1 MIVALLL
8 LFALACAVVEP
19 ATAPATTSP
28 SPSTASTLYDV
39 RFTRP
44 GDLRP
49 QHLSMNIGYRRDWV
63 VRRGERVVHESRD
76 EFTLEFAG
84 YLEVRQSERGQPTKI
99 AMRIDRFERIR
110 GIERQ
115 AVLPAGKTI
124 LIQRDGKTIKY
135 ALEDGPLPQGTERF
149 VRMLRTVPRA
159 GEPDSDEIYGPHS
172 RALQP
177 IGASWAIDTAKY
189 SRMAAAADVR
199 IEPNDIEGTARLVA
213 ATQHDGIPCLQIE
226 ADASADDVKIP
237 SGDSWRQTSGR
248 VRESFALLA
257 PIDIDLPTVASS
269 SVWEASYTFVRHVG
283 EDEIREQGE
292 DHIVRLREVKSRAD

>member
-1 MIVALLL
+1 
-8 LFALACAVVEP
+8 
-19 ATAPATTSP
+19 
-28 SPSTASTLYDV
+28 
-39 RFTRP
+39 
-44 GDLRP
+44 
-49 QHLSMNIGYRRDWV
+49 
-63 VRRGERVVHESRD
+63 
-76 EFTLEFAG
+76 
-84 YLEVRQSERGQPTKI
+84 
-99 AMRIDRFERIR
+99 
-110 GIERQ
+110 
-115 AVLPAGKTI
+115 
-124 LIQRDGKTIKY
+124 
-135 ALEDGPLPQGTERF
+135 
-149 VRMLRTVPRA
+149 
-159 GEPDSDEIYGPHS
+159 
-172 RALQP
+172 
-177 IGASWAIDTAKY
+177 
-189 SRMAAAADVR
+189 MAAAADVR